1 MGSVFS
7 EPASCPIPR
16 TPKKEEAKKKRL
28 TNMRKND
35 CKVNNAKCSDHGAA
49 EPPPIILTW
58 TIPNVAEVTGSEK
71 SPPGGDTLR
80 GSGYWRE
87 KSARTIDNV
96 PYMPI
101 NNTNCKANYEG

>member
-1 MGSVFS
+1 
-7 EPASCPIPR
+7 
-16 TPKKEEAKKKRL
+16 
-28 TNMRKND
+28 MRKND
-35 CKVNNAKCSDHGAA
+35 CKVNNAKCSDHSAA

-80 GSGYWRE
+80 GSGYLRE

-101 NNTNCKANYEG
+101 NNTNCKANHEG